1 MQGSS
6 GATADIDIA
15 IYTFSEA
22 AVKFMEHTSDDDSAV
37 IEHLQFEYGGME
49 IDWSVQNAAGQIT
62 ATNRAGWNAVKNVAC
77 TGTAYIPTAA

>member
-6 GATADIDIA
+6 GATADIDIP

-22 AVKFMEHTSDDDSAV
+22 AVKFMEHTSDDDSAL

-49 IDWSVQNAAGQIT
+49 IDWSVQNAA
-62 ATNRAGWNAVKNVAC
+62 TNRAGWNAVKNFAC
-77 TGTAYIPTAA
+77 TGTACIPTAA